1 MYNIKNLYA
10 KHFLKG
16 STTIQN
22 NVKIIQQYHLY
33 KTIYRKR
40 QARIKKMKITAIYY
54 EMGEY

>member
-1 MYNIKNLYA
+1 MYNIENLYT

-22 NVKIIQQYHLY
+22 NVKIIQQYRLY

-54 EMGEY
+54 EMG